1 MLTLRRAALVRGGPW
16 PPARLAS
23 GRVGPSLRPPVASL
37 PAARAA
43 RSAPAESSAATPSTS
58 AVGAAA
64 AAAPPSLLQTLPGV
78 YMELGKSR
86 LSALVVLTTAAGHV
100 LVAPSIDP
108 QLLLATLGG
117 TFLCSASANCFN
129 QIIETDRDARMART
143 AKRPLPS
150 GRISPLHAAAWACS
164 AGASGV
170 GILAFGA
177 NPETAA
183 LGAATIFLYTS
194 VYTPMK
200 VRSPWNTWVGA
211 VVGAIP
217 PVMGL
222 TAAGGSIV
230 SIESA
235 MLGGSLFLWQ
245 IPHFLALAW
254 MYRVDYAHGGYQMV
268 PLTDPTGELTASL
281 CLEYTAYLSA
291 LPLACWGLGMTTCMF
306 PIESLAFNGLMLGAA
321 MRFKQEHGN
330 TAHAKRLFYVSLLYL
345 PFFFFCLLLH
355 QRNPEL
361 ATRPQPA
368 EQLDAWAAR
377 AAERAVSGRGAPPAL
392 AGELNDPLDPR
403 PAIRQGGIKL
413 CPHEHLER
421 PSKGRV
427 LCPAVAVGAA
437 EEVVTE
443 IVETAHAAV
452 GEQQAQGAQ
461 R

>member
-1 MLTLRRAALVRGGPW
+1 
-16 PPARLAS
+16 
-23 GRVGPSLRPPVASL
+23 
-37 PAARAA
+37 
-43 RSAPAESSAATPSTS
+43 
-58 AVGAAA
+58 
-64 AAAPPSLLQTLPGV
+64 
-78 YMELGKSR
+78 
-86 LSALVVLTTAAGHV
+86 
-100 LVAPSIDP
+100 
-108 QLLLATLGG
+108 
-117 TFLCSASANCFN
+117 
-129 QIIETDRDARMART
+129 
-143 AKRPLPS
+143 
-150 GRISPLHAAAWACS
+150 
-164 AGASGV
+164 
-170 GILAFGA
+170 
-177 NPETAA
+177 
-183 LGAATIFLYTS
+183 
-194 VYTPMK
+194 
-200 VRSPWNTWVGA
+200 
-211 VVGAIP
+211 
-217 PVMGL
+217 
-222 TAAGGSIV
+222 
-230 SIESA
+230 
-235 MLGGSLFLWQ
+235 
-245 IPHFLALAW
+245 
-254 MYRVDYAHGGYQMV
+254 
-268 PLTDPTGELTASL
+268 
-281 CLEYTAYLSA
+281 
-291 LPLACWGLGMTTCMF
+291 
-306 PIESLAFNGLMLGAA
+306 MLGAA